1 MQELLFYAYFA
12 IMLAIKGFGLTA
24 GPVYQA
30 GFLAASL
37 LAVLNILLST
47 YTKKEAGLVFGMLA
61 LTGVSFLQTG
71 DYSVIIYS
79 LLILSLKGIR

>member
-1 MQELLFYAYFA
+1 MTVQELLFYAYFA

-37 LAVLNILLST
+37 LAVLKILLST
-47 YTKKEAGLVFGMLA
+47 YTKKEARPV
-61 LTGVSFLQTG
+61 T
-71 DYSVIIYS
+71 
-79 LLILSLKGIR
+79 IRSSYTAF